1 MAQGLILIVR
11 NFKYLKDRPKEMI
24 KTAPSKKKNKKKSN
38 AEAAAKPSKAAKPA
52 YQHISYKGQKKQK
65 AQQKAAAEAADT
77 VVQLVE
83 EEQAWAFFAN
93 QSKTVEKFLQKNSCQ
108 NQEDKI

>member
-1 MAQGLILIVR
+1 MY
-11 NFKYLKDRPKEMI
+11 NEDRYHTTSWDGREVQRQMQPDGSSRQQDPFHP
-24 KTAPSKKKNKKKSN
+24 APAKKKNKKKSN
-38 AEAAAKPSKAAKPA
+38 AEAAAKPSKAVKPA

-83 EEQAWAFFAN
+83 EEQA
-93 QSKTVEKFLQKNSCQ
+93 
-108 NQEDKI
+108 